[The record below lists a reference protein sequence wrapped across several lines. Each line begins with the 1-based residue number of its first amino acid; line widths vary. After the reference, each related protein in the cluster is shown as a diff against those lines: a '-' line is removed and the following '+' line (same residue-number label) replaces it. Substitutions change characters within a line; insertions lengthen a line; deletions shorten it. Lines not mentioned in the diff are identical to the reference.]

1 MTITAIDPHTAV
13 APAEV
18 SQLFDAVQQLPAE
31 SPLREMVSNLLA
43 AVERGT
49 GVSLFENEDTLS
61 PNQVASMLNVSRP
74 HVSKLIRDGV
84 LPARL
89 KGTHHLVRVADV
101 VAFAER
107 RDAASK
113 HVAEVV
119 ARPTSAL
126 RTLSTKALEDLSQL

>member
-1 MTITAIDPHTAV
+1 MSITAIGPQTAI

-18 SQLFDAVQQLPAE
+18 SQLSQAVQQLPAE
-31 SPLREMVSNLLA
+31 SPLREMVANLLA
-43 AVERGT
+43 AVERGA

-74 HVSKLIRDGV
+74 HVSKLIREGI

-89 KGTHHLVRVADV
+89 KGTHHLVRAADV

-107 RDAASK
+107 RDAANK

-119 ARPTSAL
+119 ARPTSAR
-126 RTLSTKALEDLSQL
+126 RTLSQKALEDLSQL

>member
-1 MTITAIDPHTAV
+1 MTITAIDPRTAI

-18 SQLFDAVQQLPAE
+18 SQLSEAVQQLPAE
-31 SPLREMVSNLLA
+31 SPLRKIVVNLLA

-49 GVSLFENEDTLS
+49 GVSVIENEDTLS

-74 HVSKLIRDGV
+74 HVTKLIREGV
-84 LPARL
+84 LPAHL

-119 ARPTSAL
+119 ARPTSARRALSKTAL
-126 RTLSTKALEDLSQL
+126 RDLSQL